1 MKVKVDIYL
10 SPDKLQEL
18 LRYCP
23 ETGHFYWKVNR
34 RGHVQAG
41 QLAGR
46 IANHGYHQIGI
57 NGRLHLAHRLA
68 WFSIHRQ
75 WPVGYLDHINGVKDD
90 NRITNLREVTQA
102 ENMQNIRRA
111 NTNNHS
117 SGLLGASWNGH
128 NGKWKAC
135 IGLHNKKFHI
145 GYFETAEEA
154 HQAYL
159 RKKAE
164 IHTHSEL

>member
-1 MKVKVDIYL
+1 MKVKVGAYL
-10 SPDKLQEL
+10 SPDKLREL

-23 ETGHFYWKVNR
+23 ETGHFYWKLNR

-46 IANHGYHQIGI
+46 IANHGYRRI
-57 NGRLHLAHRLA
+57 
-68 WFSIHRQ
+68 
-75 WPVGYLDHINGVKDD
+75 GYLDHINGVKDD
-90 NRITNLREVTQA
+90 NRITNLREVTQT

-128 NGKWKAC
+128 NGKWKAY
-135 IGLHNKKFHI
+135 IGLNNKKFHI